1 MLLIPI
7 SIYILLAYHKS
18 LYTIKVCKGGHINI
32 LDLILVCPT
41 TEKETR
47 FFFFFFQLGKIPLM
61 KIAFLLIWEET
72 MKDS

>member
-7 SIYILLAYHKS
+7 SIYILLVYHKS

-47 FFFFFFQLGKIPLM
+47 FFFFFFSIGKNTLNENCFPSYLGRDN
-61 KIAFLLIWEET
+61 EG
-72 MKDS
+72 